1 MCVCVILCVSCV
13 VCMLWVRVHVCQLR
27 AASQNSRNSSSP
39 PPSPLLSSPH
49 ASCPLTLGRSLW
61 WVLKVSL
68 SFLIS
73 ITFGC
78 LFDHVG
84 SKVALQPLA
93 LHHVAA
99 FPDILIYL
107 HFLWITPLMVTVEA
121 VTFFSSCGV
130 KSAVISLFLSPF
142 SLPSSFTS
150 SAVFS
155 RTCFLPASISF
166 PSFLPFVSGRLL
178 DAQMRSRAQC
188 TLRTRYGVTVR
199 CLIRHQS
206 HILWF
211 CLRYVLLQQRQ
222 LSFLRH

>member
-1 MCVCVILCVSCV
+1 MCFHVCVRYLVCGVCCLHAVGQSSCLPAQSRFAKQPQLILATSI
-13 VCMLWVRVHVCQLR
+13 
-27 AASQNSRNSSSP
+27 P
-39 PPSPLLSSPH
+39 PPVLSSRLLSSH
-49 ASCPLTLGRSLW
+49 TRRVTVMSAKGVT
-61 WVLKVSL
+61 
-68 SFLIS
+68 FLPN
-73 ITFGC
+73 FNHVW
-78 LFDHVG
+78 LFIWPYG
-84 SKVALQPLA
+84 SKLALQPLA

-99 FPDILIYL
+99 FPDTLIYL
-107 HFLWITPLMVTVEA
+107 HFLWITPLMVTVEV

-199 CLIRHQS
+199 CLIRHHS

-211 CLRYVLLQQRQ
+211 CLLYVLL
-222 LSFLRH
+222 